1 MNVTPSDSFASGCPR
16 LWSYPPTA
24 RGPSLPVPTGPVI
37 FPAGPPQASTI
48 ASCDGR
54 CPPPSLQRRA
64 RIVAIVAGL
73 SFAAFG
79 LWAFVDARSFYDE
92 LAAFPPSNR
101 HLLHDI
107 GAFQIGIGSMLLL
120 SSFWRDALGAAL
132 TGAAV
137 GAAFH
142 FAAHLWDRDIG
153 GKDTDP
159 LVFGAVALVLIV
171 SAVAQRTRRAEA

>member
-1 MNVTPSDSFASGCPR
+1 MER
-16 LWSYPPTA
+16 LS
-24 RGPSLPVPTGPVI
+24 RL
-37 FPAGPPQASTI
+37 
-48 ASCDGR
+48 
-54 CPPPSLQRRA
+54 
-64 RIVAIVAGL
+64 VAIAAGL

-79 LWAFVDARSFYDE
+79 LWAFVDARSFYEE
-92 LAAFPPSNR
+92 LAAFPPFNR

-137 GAAFH
+137 AAAFH
-142 FAAHLWDRDIG
+142 FVAHLWDRDIG

-159 LVFGAVALVLIV
+159 FVFGVIALVLIV
-171 SAVAQRTRRAEA
+171 TAVAQRTRRGGA